1 MYFKLF
7 NFGENEDGRCSKTRV
22 SQKTHGATHSLNC
35 PPQNTSEQV
44 ELYMCDTI
52 VKRKLRNLLND
63 FMSCPKI
70 SALLYLDQG
79 QQIVVIHSLYSSVI
93 FLVFDVCCFLEPKH

>member
-1 MYFKLF
+1 MRMADAQKL
-7 NFGENEDGRCSKTRV
+7 GYLK
-22 SQKTHGATHSLNC
+22 KHMATHSLNC